1 MKDLLNKDKGFQPV
15 TEMEMVMVE
24 GGSPDPFCF
33 TDCIATDTDRS
44 SDNSLLECL
53 KNFKIKRDNVTID
66 WEGIHFDFSKFDLDI
81 GGIGGGRAGIKVTIP
96 L

>member
-1 MKDLLNKDKGFQPV
+1 MKDLLNNGFQSV
-15 TEMEMVMVE
+15 SETEMVMVE
-24 GGSPDPFCF
+24 GGCSDPFCF
-33 TDCIATDTDRS
+33 TDCTAAGTDRS

-53 KNFKIKRDNVTID
+53 KNFKIKRDNVIID

-81 GGIGGGRAGIKVTIP
+81 GGIVGGRAGIKVTIP

>member
-1 MKDLLNKDKGFQPV
+1 MKDLLNNGFQPV
-15 TEMEMVMVE
+15 SETEMVMVE
-24 GGSPDPFCF
+24 GWCPDPFCF
-33 TDCIATDTDRS
+33 TDCTATDTDRS

-66 WEGIHFDFSKFDLDI
+66 WEGFHFDFSKFNLDI

>member
-1 MKDLLNKDKGFQPV
+1 
-15 TEMEMVMVE
+15 MVA
-24 GGSPDPFCF
+24 GGCPDPFCF